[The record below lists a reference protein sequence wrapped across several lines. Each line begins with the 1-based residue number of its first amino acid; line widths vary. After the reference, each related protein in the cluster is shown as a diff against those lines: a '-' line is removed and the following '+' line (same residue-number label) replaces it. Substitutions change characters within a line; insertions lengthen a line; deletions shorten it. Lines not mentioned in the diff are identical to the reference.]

1 MYIDDLVLGS
11 NTIEEVGVI
20 KQKSIELFRKSKFN
34 LHNWNSNIPLLQSSN
49 TKAESEFSYVK
60 EKLKNTAEGIKILGV
75 PSKKNCDNLSVV
87 LIEFNEKLMTKKN
100 VLSYIASTFVLLG
113 LISTSHIIGKVS
125 YRQLCQKK
133 LPWDTEIY
141 WSLPNSKQQQQLK
154 KWVNDNTNILLE
166 IPQSFPTHKESTTS
180 VELHVLGDASIVA
193 NCAAVYAVVN

>member
-49 TKAESEFSYVK
+49 TKSESEFSYVK
-60 EKLKNTAEGIKILGV
+60 EKLKNTVERIKILGV

-100 VLSYIASTFVLLG
+100 VLSYIASTFVPLG

-133 LPWDTEIY
+133 LPWDIEIY
-141 WSLPNSKQQQQLK
+141 WSLPNSKQQQLK

-193 NCAAVYAVVN
+193 NSAAVYAVVN

>member
-34 LHNWNSNIPLLQSSN
+34 LHNWNSNIPLLQSSD
-49 TKAESEFSYVK
+49 TKSESEFSYVK
-60 EKLKNTAEGIKILGV
+60 EKLKNTAERIKILGV

-100 VLSYIASTFVLLG
+100 VLSYIASTFVPLG
-113 LISTSHIIGKVS
+113 LISTSHIIGNVS

-141 WSLPNSKQQQQLK
+141 WSLPNSKQQQLK

>member
-49 TKAESEFSYVK
+49 TKSESEFSYVK
-60 EKLKNTAEGIKILGV
+60 EKLKNTAERIKILGV

-100 VLSYIASTFVLLG
+100 VLSYIASTFVPLG

-133 LPWDTEIY
+133 LPWDTEVY
-141 WSLPNSKQQQQLK
+141 WSLPNSKQQQLK

>member
-49 TKAESEFSYVK
+49 TKSESEFSYVK
-60 EKLKNTAEGIKILGV
+60 EKLKNTAERIKILGV

-100 VLSYIASTFVLLG
+100 VLSYIASTFVPLG
-113 LISTSHIIGKVS
+113 LISTSHVIGKVS

-141 WSLPNSKQQQQLK
+141 WSLPNSKQQQLK

-193 NCAAVYAVVN
+193 NSAAVYAVVN

>member
-20 KQKSIELFRKSKFN
+20 KQKSIELFQKSKFN

-49 TKAESEFSYVK
+49 TKSESGFSYVK
-60 EKLKNTAEGIKILGV
+60 DKLKNTAERIKILRV
-75 PSKKNCDNLSVV
+75 PSKKNCDSLSVV

-100 VLSYIASTFVLLG
+100 VLSYIASTFVPLG

-133 LPWDTEIY
+133 LPWDREIY
-141 WSLPNSKQQQQLK
+141 WSLPNSKEQQLK
-154 KWVNDNTNILLE
+154 KWVNDNTNILIE

>member
-49 TKAESEFSYVK
+49 TKSESEFSYVK
-60 EKLKNTAEGIKILGV
+60 EKLKNTAERIKILEV

-100 VLSYIASTFVLLG
+100 VLSYIASTFVPLG

-141 WSLPNSKQQQQLK
+141 WSLPNSKQQQLK

>member
-60 EKLKNTAEGIKILGV
+60 EKLKNTAERIKILGV

-100 VLSYIASTFVLLG
+100 VLSYIASTFVPLG

-141 WSLPNSKQQQQLK
+141 WSLPNSKQQQLK